1 MNITLH
7 STLGLK
13 ETIDGKDIEMLA
25 PDGTTVRGFLVRIVE
40 RWGDRLSP
48 ICLSQEEITPY
59 IWLMV
64 NGQTM
69 RSSAVWRRFTKMEMK
84 SCSQFCCR
92 RGKRDA
98 AKN

>member
-13 ETIDGKDIEMLA
+13 EAIDGKDIEMLA

-48 ICLSQEEITPY
+48 HLLELGRDHPLYLADGERSDHAVLSGMETIHKDGNEVLFSILLQERKT
-59 IWLMV
+59 
-64 NGQTM
+64 
-69 RSSAVWRRFTKMEMK
+69 
-84 SCSQFCCR
+84 
-92 RGKRDA
+92 
-98 AKN
+98 